1 MLDLELLSW
10 IATIT
15 AALVAIPAI
24 VLGYLQLRASTR
36 AERASARAY
45 VSVRYVISKP
55 TGKDESVYLFFRNH
69 GRVVAENIKLSFANK
84 TGWNH
89 IRDSDS
95 LPFVSGSGISRLYPE
110 ESAEYFVGTL
120 KANSKLLKLKDTE
133 VEATLTFS
141 DSIFGKQS
149 VQLLLGLSDYKY
161 RRRSS

>member
-15 AALVAIPAI
+15 ATLVAIPAI

-55 TGKDESVYLFFRNH
+55 TGKDESVYLVFRNH
-69 GRVVAENIKLSFANK
+69 GRVVAENIKLNFANE
-84 TGWNH
+84 TVWNH

-95 LPFVSGSGISRLYPE
+95 LPFVSGAGISKLYPD

-120 KANSKLLKLKDTE
+120 QANSKLLQLKNAE
-133 VEATLTFS
+133 VKAILTFR
-141 DSIFGKQS
+141 DSIFG
-149 VQLLLGLSDYKY
+149 VQHLETSLGLSDYKY
-161 RRRSS
+161 RRRAT